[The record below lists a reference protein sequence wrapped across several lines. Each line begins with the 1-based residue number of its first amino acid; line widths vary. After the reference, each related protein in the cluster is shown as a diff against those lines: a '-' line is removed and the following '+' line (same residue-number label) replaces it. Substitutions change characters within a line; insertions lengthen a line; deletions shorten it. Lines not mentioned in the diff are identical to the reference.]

1 MRDKVPKTV
10 SFSEIACSWPSI
22 LKLLQ
27 CMPLAVFEILWHRD
41 LVKAVSNVD
50 RYHVVTMCVFMVT
63 IIGTPGFMP
72 FGVELDVWV
81 P

>member
-1 MRDKVPKTV
+1 
-10 SFSEIACSWPSI
+10 
-22 LKLLQ
+22 
-27 CMPLAVFEILWHRD
+27 MPLAVFEILWHRD

-50 RYHVVTMCVFMVT
+50 RYQVVTMCVFMVT

-72 FGVELDVWV
+72 FGVEPDVWV